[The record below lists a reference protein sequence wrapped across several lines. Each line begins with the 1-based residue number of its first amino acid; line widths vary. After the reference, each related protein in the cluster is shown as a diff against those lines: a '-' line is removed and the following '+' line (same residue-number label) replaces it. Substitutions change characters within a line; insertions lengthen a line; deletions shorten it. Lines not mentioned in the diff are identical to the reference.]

1 MNMTGEL
8 EIKGTVLT
16 GNPFRRVRTSM
27 RNFSFAAAF
36 LGVSSLL
43 SAADPTL
50 LNLVMPDAQ
59 IVAGVNLAKAKTSPF
74 GQFLLRQMPEDGD
87 FAKFINASGFDP
99 RRDLQ
104 EVLMATATGQKTGL
118 VAARGTFDPQKIA
131 ALATADGKQIVSQ
144 YNGAQLLVSTEAG
157 SPALA
162 FFDGNFA
169 VAGDLVSVKAAI
181 DRRKSHNAISP
192 QLAAKVA
199 MYGAADAW
207 TVSLVPLSGL
217 GQKPNV
223 AVPGPLN
230 GIFQGDLLKKVSE
243 TSGGVTFTSP
253 VQVTGEL
260 VADSDKDAT
269 ALGDVVKFLAS
280 MIQTNGAD
288 PAVTTLVQSLNV
300 STQGNV
306 LKLALAIP
314 EAQLEALIQSGSNAG
329 KKKSA
334 VRI

>member
-1 MNMTGEL
+1 
-8 EIKGTVLT
+8 
-16 GNPFRRVRTSM
+16 M

-74 GQFLLRQMPEDGD
+74 GQFILRQMPEDGD

-131 ALATADGKQIVSQ
+131 ALATADGKHVVSQ

-162 FFDGNFA
+162 FFDGTFA

-181 DRRKSHNAISP
+181 DRRKSHNSVSP

-207 TVSLVPLSGL
+207 TVSLMPLGGL
-217 GQKPNV
+217 GQKPNA

-243 TSGGVTFTSP
+243 TSGGVTF
-253 VQVTGEL
+253 TGEL

-288 PAVTTLVQSLNV
+288 PAVTTLVQSLDV